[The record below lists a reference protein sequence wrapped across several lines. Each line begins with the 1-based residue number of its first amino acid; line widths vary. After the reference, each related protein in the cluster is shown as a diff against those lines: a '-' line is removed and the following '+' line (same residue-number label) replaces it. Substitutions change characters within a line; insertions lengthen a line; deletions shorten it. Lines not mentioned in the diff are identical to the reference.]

1 MGQAECWVV
10 EDGVF
15 RHSASFVRNF
25 ASLVALHTHS
35 CYSKE
40 NLASLNCVF
49 DLAYMRPFKG
59 LLRQAFGLGGMPN
72 VDYTQLCYHPP
83 YRPDEIWRMEA
94 ANVRRL
100 GVERLL
106 LAITDH
112 DEIAGAVELLRQH
125 PDRANHIALGEELS
139 IRFQGHVFHLG
150 VSGLPAD
157 RVEETHASL
166 WASAR
171 RDDLDAVFDELAS
184 LGCLVVLNHPLICW
198 SSNGT
203 GAPLALHLVSRYGWA
218 IDALELNAMRSHDE
232 NRAVIELAR
241 RVGKPLVGGGDSHL
255 LLASSALCASRATT
269 YSDFIAEVKSGW
281 SCPVVT
287 GEYFSS
293 QRWKLSL
300 RVLSFMTQYR
310 RIAEFRGQ
318 PVRTMLDGR
327 WVLLDPLGHAAGG
340 VLTLLDRLGLLS

>member
-1 MGQAECWVV
+1 LNWVS
-10 EDGVF
+10 E
-15 RHSASFVRNF
+15 
-25 ASLVALHTHS
+25 
-35 CYSKE
+35 
-40 NLASLNCVF
+40 
-49 DLAYMRPFKG
+49 LAYMRPLKG
-59 LLRQAFGLGGMPN
+59 LLRQAFGLGGISN
-72 VDYTQLCYHPP
+72 VDYSQLCYHPP
-83 YRPDEIWRMEA
+83 YRPDEIWCMEA
-94 ANVRRL
+94 ENARRL
-100 GVERLL
+100 GVEHLM

-125 PDRANHIALGEELS
+125 PARANHIALGEELS
-139 IRFQGHVFHLG
+139 IRFQGDVFHLG

-157 RVEETHASL
+157 RVEEIHVSL
-166 WASAR
+166 LASAR
-171 RDDLDAVFDELAS
+171 RDDLDAVFEELAS

-198 SSNGT
+198 RGNGA
-203 GAPLALHLVSRYGWA
+203 GASLALHLVSRYGWA

-232 NRAVIELAR
+232 NHAVIDLAR
-241 RVGKPLVGGGDSHL
+241 HVGKPLVGGGDSHL
-255 LLASSALCASRATT
+255 LLASSALCASRAIT

-293 QRWKLSL
+293 HRWKLSL
-300 RVLSFMTQYR
+300 RVLSFMAQYR

-340 VLTLLDRLGLLS
+340 VLTLLDHVGLLS